1 MSNVRPNARALIE
14 RARRFLDREHR
25 GAKRSVAN
33 LAVGL
38 QGGGAFGAY
47 AWGVLDYLLAE
58 TDAEIDVLTGA
69 SAGALNAAVCATGLA
84 HGGREGARQA
94 LAEFWTDTVRT
105 AQAEAPGVAA
115 AFAANQFVSFFGPA
129 PRLRLPMSP
138 LRALIARHV
147 DVDALA
153 HGPEVHVSAIRVQD
167 WRPRVFTGAE
177 ITPEVLA
184 ASCCLPAMH
193 EDAEIDGE
201 RHWDGGYAANPP
213 LPPLRKGRRRL
224 VVAVTPP
231 RPGARAAT
239 AATAKERIEPG
250 HFSAPFAEDLD
261 ALMGWRPEILDAT
274 PHLPAFN
281 QAGAPTRRLIDRLF
295 RSGHHDA
302 ADWASLPAKAA
313 E

>member
-1 MSNVRPNARALIE
+1 MPQTRPNARAIID
-14 RARRFLDREHR
+14 RARRFLDREHY
-25 GAKRSVAN
+25 GAAPSVAR
-33 LAVGL
+33 LALGL

-47 AWGVLDYLLAE
+47 AWGVLDFLLAE

-69 SAGALNAAVCATGLA
+69 SAGALNATVCATGLA

-94 LAEFWTDTVRT
+94 LDAFWSDTVRT

-115 AFAANQFVSFFGPA
+115 AFAANQFAAFFGPA
-129 PRLRLPMSP
+129 PRLRLSLAP
-138 LRALIARHV
+138 LRSLIARHV
-147 DVDALA
+147 DVDALE

-167 WRPRVFTGAE
+167 WTPKIFTGAE
-177 ITPEVLA
+177 ITPDVLA

-213 LPPLRKGRRRL
+213 LAPLRKGRRRL
-224 VVAVTPP
+224 VVAITPP

-239 AATAKERIEPG
+239 AATAKDDIQPG
-250 HFSAPFAEDLD
+250 HFSAPFAEEL
-261 ALMGWRPEILDAT
+261 ASLKGWRPEILDAT
-274 PHLPAFN
+274 PHLPAFR
-281 QAGAPTRRLIDRLF
+281 QAGAPTRHLVDRLY
-295 RSGHHDA
+295 RSGRQDA
-302 ADWASLPAKAA
+302 ADWASRPAKAA